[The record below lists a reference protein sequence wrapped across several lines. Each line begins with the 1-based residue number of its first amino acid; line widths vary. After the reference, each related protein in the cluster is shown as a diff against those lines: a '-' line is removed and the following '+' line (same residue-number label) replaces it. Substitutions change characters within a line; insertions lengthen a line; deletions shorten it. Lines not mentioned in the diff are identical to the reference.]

1 MNTILE
7 LDVLFIGEKMKK
19 LISIFIFCIALTGCS
34 NNTEDDKIQ
43 VITTFY
49 PYQLA
54 ANQIGKD
61 AIDVSSIY
69 PEDSE
74 AHSYEMTPK
83 QSIQI
88 QDADLVIITSKQ
100 EDSKIYKILEDNPNL
115 LILDEGDN
123 AKAHAWMSPKQMIGA
138 IKKIENRLI
147 EINKDN
153 EANFTNNANELVSAL
168 QKNDQDYSEFAKDYK
183 KPIIAT
189 HDAYGALTNDYNM
202 QFDTLFGQHHD
213 DEPTA
218 NEISKTIDQ
227 IKKYDIKTIF
237 VEQDDISNKILHQIA
252 DETGVDVQTLFTLES
267 KSSVKDFNSL
277 SEFYNY
283 NLQMFKLG
291 QE

>member
-1 MNTILE
+1 
-7 LDVLFIGEKMKK
+7 MKK
-19 LISIFIFCIALTGCS
+19 LISIFIFCIALTGCT
-34 NNTEDDKIQ
+34 NNNESENDKIQ

-61 AIDVSSIY
+61 VIDVSSIY

-115 LILDEGDN
+115 LILDESDN
-123 AKAHAWMSPKQMIGA
+123 AQTHAWMSPKQMIGA

-147 EINKDN
+147 EIDQDN
-153 EANFTNNANELVSAL
+153 EANFTNNSNEMVSAL
-168 QKNDQDYSEFAKDYK
+168 QKIDQEYSDFAKNYE

-202 QFDTLFGQHHD
+202 QFNTLFGQHHD

-237 VEQDDISNKILHQIA
+237 VEQDDISNNIFHQIA
-252 DETGVDVQTLFTLES
+252 DETGVDIQTLFTLES

-277 SEFYNY
+277 SEFYDY

>member
-1 MNTILE
+1 
-7 LDVLFIGEKMKK
+7 MKK

>member
-1 MNTILE
+1 
-7 LDVLFIGEKMKK
+7 MKK

-123 AKAHAWMSPKQMIGA
+123 AKTHAWMSPKQMIGA

-189 HDAYGALTNDYNM
+189 HDAYSALTNDYNM

>member
-123 AKAHAWMSPKQMIGA
+123 AKTHAWMSPKQMIGA

-189 HDAYGALTNDYNM
+189 HDAYSALTNDYNM